1 MAAAE
6 AIAAAGA
13 TEAAGSTAGTGT
25 LAAIATHAT
34 PGARMVERGAAE
46 LRPGVG
52 VVGDVPGRAPAR
64 EVTVVDSAAWRSAC
78 RELGQEAP
86 WTARRA
92 NLLVTGIDLRDATG
106 CELRIGAVRLRVT
119 GETLPCRIMDR
130 QHAGLRRAL
139 EPDWRGGATCTV
151 LTGGSVAV
159 GDGVELVRPSS

>member
-1 MAAAE
+1 MAAPGTL
-6 AIAAAGA
+6 AA
-13 TEAAGSTAGTGT
+13 TGT

-34 PGARMVERGAAE
+34 PGAPMVPHDAAE

-52 VVGDVPGRAPAR
+52 VVGDVPGRSPAR
-64 EVTVVDSAAWRSAC
+64 EVTVVDRAAWRSAC
-78 RELGQEAP
+78 RELGQDVP

-92 NLLVTGIDLRDATG
+92 NLLVTGLDLRASAG

-130 QHAGLRRAL
+130 QRAGLRRAL

-151 LTGGSVAV
+151 LAGGSVAV
-159 GDGVELVRPSS
+159 GDTVELIRGAS

>member
-1 MAAAE
+1 MAAPGTL
-6 AIAAAGA
+6 AA
-13 TEAAGSTAGTGT
+13 TGT

-34 PGARMVERGAAE
+34 PGAPMVPHDAAE

-52 VVGDVPGRAPAR
+52 VVGDVPGRSPAR
-64 EVTVVDSAAWRSAC
+64 EVTVVDRAAWRSAC
-78 RELGQEAP
+78 RELGQDVP

-92 NLLVTGIDLRDATG
+92 NLLVTGLDLRASAG

-130 QHAGLRRAL
+130 QRAGLRRAL

-151 LTGGSVAV
+151 LAGGAVAV
-159 GDGVELVRPSS
+159 GDTVELIRGAS

>member
-1 MAAAE
+1 MAAPGTL
-6 AIAAAGA
+6 AA
-13 TEAAGSTAGTGT
+13 TGT

-34 PGARMVERGAAE
+34 PGAPMVPHDAAE

-52 VVGDVPGRAPAR
+52 VVGDVPGRSPAR
-64 EVTVVDSAAWRSAC
+64 EVTVVDRAAWRSAC
-78 RELGQEAP
+78 RELGQDVP

-92 NLLVTGIDLRDATG
+92 NLLVTGLDLRASAG

-130 QHAGLRRAL
+130 QRAGLRRAL

-151 LTGGSVAV
+151 LAGGAVSV
-159 GDGVELVRPSS
+159 GDTVELIRGAS

>member
-1 MAAAE
+1 M
-6 AIAAAGA
+6 
-13 TEAAGSTAGTGT
+13 TAGT

-34 PGARMVERGAAE
+34 PGACMVERDAAE

-64 EVTVVDSAAWRSAC
+64 EVTVVDRAAWRSAC
-78 RELGQEAP
+78 EELGQEVP

-92 NLLVTGIDLRDATG
+92 NLLVTGLDLRASAG
-106 CELRIGAVRLRVT
+106 CELRIGAARLRVT

-130 QHAGLRRAL
+130 QRAGLRRAL

-151 LTGGSVAV
+151 LAGGTVAV
-159 GDGVELVRPSS
+159 GNAVELIRGV

>member
-1 MAAAE
+1 MAAAP
-6 AIAAAGA
+6 G
-13 TEAAGSTAGTGT
+13 TLGVTGT

-34 PGARMVERGAAE
+34 PGAPMVPHDAAE

-52 VVGDVPGRAPAR
+52 GVGDVPGRSPAR
-64 EVTVVDSAAWRSAC
+64 EVTVVDRAAWRSAC
-78 RELGQEAP
+78 RELGQDVP

-92 NLLVTGIDLRDATG
+92 NLLVTGLDLRASAG

-130 QHAGLRRAL
+130 QRAGLRRAL

-151 LTGGSVAV
+151 LAGGAVAV
-159 GDGVELVRPSS
+159 GDTVELIRGAVSGDRSGAR

>member
-1 MAAAE
+1 MAAAP
-6 AIAAAGA
+6 
-13 TEAAGSTAGTGT
+13 GT

-34 PGARMVERGAAE
+34 PGAPMVPHDAAE

-52 VVGDVPGRAPAR
+52 VVGDVPGRSPAR
-64 EVTVVDSAAWRSAC
+64 EVTVVDRAAWRSAC
-78 RELGQEAP
+78 RELGQDVP

-92 NLLVTGIDLRDATG
+92 NLLVTGLDLRASAG

-130 QHAGLRRAL
+130 QRAGLRRAL

-151 LTGGSVAV
+151 LAGGAVAV
-159 GDGVELVRPSS
+159 GDTVELIRGAVSGDRSGAR